1 VLVVLFTFGRGVL
14 LVEEVVKEE
23 IMEAVEV
30 LLVLPLL

>member
-1 VLVVLFTFGRGVL
+1 VQVVLLPFGRGVL

-30 LLVLPLL
+30 VLVLPLL